1 MLLDRFYCRKKV
13 GKVMERMNKSFDVNE
28 VFSGVEKSFK
38 EYNSVDSGSI
48 FEDAELHEAL
58 SVEVVS
64 GLTDILKNVLSK
76 PKFEKSEIANRFCE
90 FVDMISSREDGVL
103 WSFARNVKDGE
114 VLISFLKELADKG
127 CISQIDKI
135 FRSGGYRY
143 PLVNNLSRNPMI
155 KDEFNE
161 LFRMLPEDYRD
172 KLSGEIISYQDGDK
186 DYAYPLIGGSALM
199 GF

>member
-1 MLLDRFYCRKKV
+1 MESVNKV
-13 GKVMERMNKSFDVNE
+13 FD
-28 VFSGVEKSFK
+28 GVEKSLEK
-38 EYNSVDSGSI
+38 YKSVNSGNI
-48 FEDAELHEAL
+48 FEDAKLYKAL

-90 FVDMISSREDGVL
+90 FVDMISSRDDGVL
-103 WSFARNVKDGE
+103 WSFARKVKDGE
-114 VLISFLKELADKG
+114 ALISFLKELATKG

-143 PLVNNLSRNPMI
+143 PLVNDLSCDPVM
-155 KDEFNE
+155 KDKFNE
-161 LFRMLPEDYRD
+161 LFSMLPEDYRD

>member
-1 MLLDRFYCRKKV
+1 
-13 GKVMERMNKSFDVNE
+13 MESVNKSFDVNK
-28 VFSGVEKSFK
+28 VFDGVEKSLEK
-38 EYNSVDSGSI
+38 YDSVDSGNI
-48 FEDAELHEAL
+48 FEDIKLHKAL

-90 FVDMISSREDGVL
+90 FVDMISSSGNGAL
-103 WSFARNVKDGE
+103 WSFASDENDGE
-114 VLISFLKELADKG
+114 VLISFLKELATKG
-127 CISQIDKI
+127 YISQIDKI

-143 PLVNNLSRNPMI
+143 PLVNDLSCNPMI

-161 LFRMLPEDYRD
+161 LFSMLPEDYRD

>member
-1 MLLDRFYCRKKV
+1 
-13 GKVMERMNKSFDVNE
+13 MESVNKSFDVNE
-28 VFSGVEKSFK
+28 VFSGVEKSLEK
-38 EYNSVDSGSI
+38 YNSVDSGSI
-48 FEDAELHEAL
+48 SKDAELYKAL

-64 GLTDILKNVLSK
+64 GLTDILKNVQSK

-90 FVDMISSREDGVL
+90 FVDMISSSENGVL
-103 WSFARNVKDGE
+103 WSFARKVKDGE
-114 VLISFLKELADKG
+114 ALISFLKELATKG

-135 FRSGGYRY
+135 FRSGGYRC
-143 PLVNNLSRNPMI
+143 PLVNQLSTYYET
-155 KDEFNE
+155 KEKFNE

>member
-1 MLLDRFYCRKKV
+1 
-13 GKVMERMNKSFDVNE
+13 MESVNKSFDVNE
-28 VFSGVEKSFK
+28 VFSGVEKSLEK
-38 EYNSVDSGSI
+38 YKSVDSGSI
-48 FEDAELHEAL
+48 LEDAKLHEAL

-90 FVDMISSREDGVL
+90 FVDMLSSRSNGVL
-103 WSFARNVKDGE
+103 WSFANHVKDGE
-114 VLISFLKELADKG
+114 VLISFLKELAADKKFVP
-127 CISQIDKI
+127 QIDRI
-135 FRSGGYRY
+135 FRSGSYRC
-143 PLVNNLSRNPMI
+143 PLVNDLSCNPMI
-155 KDEFNE
+155 EDEFNE
-161 LFRMLPEDYRD
+161 LFSMLPEDYRD

>member
-1 MLLDRFYCRKKV
+1 
-13 GKVMERMNKSFDVNE
+13 MESVNKSFDVNE
-28 VFSGVEKSFK
+28 VFSGVEKSFEK
-38 EYNSVDSGSI
+38 YNSVDSGSI
-48 FEDAELHEAL
+48 FEKAKLYEAL

-76 PKFEKSEIANRFCE
+76 PESEGPKKTEITNSFCE
-90 FVDMISSREDGVL
+90 FVDMLSRRDDGTL
-103 WSFARNVKDGE
+103 WSFASDVNDGE
-114 VLISFLKELADKG
+114 VLISFLKELATNG

-135 FRSGGYRY
+135 FRSGGYRH
-143 PLVNNLSRNPMI
+143 PLVNDLSCNPKI
-155 KDEFNE
+155 EDEFNE
-161 LFRMLPEDYRD
+161 LFRMLQEDYRD

>member
-1 MLLDRFYCRKKV
+1 
-13 GKVMERMNKSFDVNE
+13 MESVNKSFDVNE
-28 VFSGVEKSFK
+28 VFSGVEKSFEK
-38 EYNSVDSGSI
+38 YNSVDSDDA
-48 FEDAELHEAL
+48 FEKIKAWKAL

-90 FVDMISSREDGVL
+90 FVDMLSSRSNGVL
-103 WSFARNVKDGE
+103 WSFAMKVKDGE

-143 PLVNNLSRNPMI
+143 PLVNDLSCNPMI
-155 KDEFNE
+155 KNEFNE
-161 LFRMLPEDYRD
+161 LFSMLPEDYRD

>member
-1 MLLDRFYCRKKV
+1 
-13 GKVMERMNKSFDVNE
+13 MESVNKSFDVNE
-28 VFSGVEKSFK
+28 VFAGVEKSLEK
-38 EYNSVDSGSI
+38 YESVDSGSI
-48 FEDAELHEAL
+48 FEDAKLCVAL

-76 PKFEKSEIANRFCE
+76 LESKGPEKTEITKRFCE
-90 FVDMISSREDGVL
+90 FVDMISSSENGVL
-103 WSFARNVKDGE
+103 WSFARRVNDGE
-114 VLISFLKELADKG
+114 VLISFLKELATKG

-161 LFRMLPEDYRD
+161 LFQKLPEEYRD

>member
-1 MLLDRFYCRKKV
+1 
-13 GKVMERMNKSFDVNE
+13 MESVNKSFDVNE
-28 VFSGVEKSFK
+28 VFSGVEKSLEK
-38 EYNSVDSGSI
+38 YESVDSGSI
-48 FEDAELHEAL
+48 SEDAELYKAL

-90 FVDMISSREDGVL
+90 FVDMLSSRKNGVL
-103 WSFARNVKDGE
+103 WSFARKVKDGE

-135 FRSGGYRY
+135 FRSGGYRH
-143 PLVNNLSRNPMI
+143 PLVNELSSYYET
-155 KDEFNE
+155 KEKFNE

-172 KLSGEIISYQDGDK
+172 KLSVEIISYQDGDK

>member
-1 MLLDRFYCRKKV
+1 
-13 GKVMERMNKSFDVNE
+13 MESVNKSFDVNE
-28 VFSGVEKSFK
+28 VFSGVEKSFEK
-38 EYNSVDSGSI
+38 YNSVDSGSI
-48 FEDAELHEAL
+48 FEDAKLCKAL

-90 FVDMISSREDGVL
+90 FVDMISSSENGVL
-103 WSFARNVKDGE
+103 WSFARKVKDGE
-114 VLISFLKELADKG
+114 VLISFLKELATKG

-135 FRSGGYRY
+135 FRSGGYRC
-143 PLVNNLSRNPMI
+143 PLVNQLS
-155 KDEFNE
+155 KYYETKEKFNE

>member
-1 MLLDRFYCRKKV
+1 
-13 GKVMERMNKSFDVNE
+13 MESVSKSFDVNE
-28 VFSGVEKSFK
+28 VFSGVEKSFEK
-38 EYNSVDSGSI
+38 YNSVDSGSI
-48 FEDAELHEAL
+48 FEDAKLCKAL

-64 GLTDILKNVLSK
+64 GLTDVLKNVLSK

-90 FVDMISSREDGVL
+90 FVDMISSRKNGVL

-135 FRSGGYRY
+135 FRSGGYRH
-143 PLVNNLSRNPMI
+143 PLVNKLSCNPRI
-155 KDEFNE
+155 KNEFNE
-161 LFRMLPEDYRD
+161 LFSMLPEDYRD

-186 DYAYPLIGGSALM
+186 DYAYPLIGGTALM